1 MNSGKARDKRKQAR
15 NKAKDQ
21 IIDASPGQDGA
32 SQLMSGQRPKSVQDT
47 QAWKGGSRNLKRLW
61 SGYVETL
68 KSSFHNM
75 PRAGQLELIYK
86 GSIVVTMGVAVV
98 SLGLFY
104 YFLPT
109 VVRVFALPVVFVTA
123 WFTATKLVAPMI
135 SARMEPFLN
144 PE

>member
-1 MNSGKARDKRKQAR
+1 MNSGKARDKRKQASKKGQEQ
-15 NKAKDQ
+15 NF
-21 IIDASPGQDGA
+21 DASPGKDGA

-47 QAWKGGSRNLKRLW
+47 QVWKGGSRNIKRLW
-61 SGYVETL
+61 SGYLDTL
-68 KSSFHNM
+68 KQSFYNM

-86 GSIVVTMGVAVV
+86 GSIVITMGVAVV

-109 VVRVFALPVVFVTA
+109 IVRVFALPVVGVTA
-123 WFTATKLVAPMI
+123 WFTATKLVAPI
-135 SARMEPFLN
+135 ITARMEQYLN